1 MYDTYPLISPRT
13 CGKLNDMKSRCVVKN
28 HVRKYRLEAGKTQT
42 ALATEVGV
50 SRQTIISIEQRPVDA
65 SLSLGLRIARA
76 LARPVEEVFLLDG
89 KSGGK

>member
-1 MYDTYPLISPRT
+1 
-13 CGKLNDMKSRCVVKN
+13 MKSRCVVKN
-28 HVRKYRLEAGKTQT
+28 YVRKLRLEAGKTQT
-42 ALATEVGV
+42 ALAAEVGV

-89 KSGGK
+89 RSGDK